1 MNAWEGKDGTLTP
14 YFAAKPFKGRIFQI
28 LWVNAVGIQALE
40 VSATIHTAI
49 AQDHCVFAKGII
61 FAFSTIAI
69 FATLA
74 CSPVDRFSIFR
85 LHLCLCHRGNF
96 CYEQQE
102 PDPLELG
109 RFA

>member
-69 FATLA
+69 F
-74 CSPVDRFSIFR
+74 DRNICKAGVLSSR
-85 LHLCLCHRGNF
+85 SLQYLCLCHRGNF
-96 CYEQQE
+96 CYE
-102 PDPLELG
+102 
-109 RFA
+109 